1 MGLEDML
8 KKIDEEARSEADAI
22 MDKARKEAET
32 TRGQKSSEVTAEIR
46 EMEEKLEKE
55 ISSIR
60 NVHISDGRRR
70 SRQVLLSAKEELILE
85 SLSEIRRR
93 LSSMVGTELD
103 LFLLPLYEKA
113 LSILGSDMKVYPI
126 READRSA
133 LVQKGEVEL
142 IIEGNEDLPS
152 SISRFKGKEL
162 LGGFIATT
170 SDGSRVV
177 NMSFLGILEKE
188 EDRIR
193 EIIASTLFKE

>member
-152 SISRFKGKEL
+152 SISRFKGKDM